1 VREFGM
7 SAIMNGM
14 TLHGGL
20 IPYGGTFL
28 TFSDYSRNAL
38 RMAALMKIRTL
49 FVFTHDSIGL
59 GEDGP
64 THQSVEH
71 AASLRLM
78 PNMDVWR
85 PCDSLE
91 SAVAWIAAI
100 ERRDGPACLL
110 FSRQN
115 LPFQGRNAE
124 QIKQIARGGYVLS
137 DVATPKAIIIA
148 TGSEIA
154 LAMAAQKL
162 LEVAGFP
169 VRVVSMPSTNV
180 FDRQDA
186 TYRDSVLPEG
196 IKRVA
201 VEAGVTDYWRKYV
214 GLEGAVV
221 GLDRFGESAPAGEL
235 FKFFGITAEAVAD
248 AVKRLF

>member
-1 VREFGM
+1 
-7 SAIMNGM
+7 
-14 TLHGGL
+14 
-20 IPYGGTFL
+20 
-28 TFSDYSRNAL
+28 
-38 RMAALMKIRTL
+38 MAALMKIRTL

-71 AASLRLM
+71 AASLRLI
-78 PNMDVWR
+78 PHMDVWR
-85 PCDSLE
+85 PCDSVE
-91 SAVAWIAAI
+91 SAAAWIAAI

-115 LPFQGRNAE
+115 LPFQLRDAE
-124 QIKQIARGGYVLS
+124 RVKQVARGGYVLS
-137 DVATPKAIIIA
+137 DAASPKAIIIA
-148 TGSEIA
+148 TGSEVS

-162 LEVAGFP
+162 LADTGVA

-180 FDRQDA
+180 FDRQEA
-186 TYRDSVLPEG
+186 QYRESVLPKG

-248 AVKRLF
+248 AVKRVI